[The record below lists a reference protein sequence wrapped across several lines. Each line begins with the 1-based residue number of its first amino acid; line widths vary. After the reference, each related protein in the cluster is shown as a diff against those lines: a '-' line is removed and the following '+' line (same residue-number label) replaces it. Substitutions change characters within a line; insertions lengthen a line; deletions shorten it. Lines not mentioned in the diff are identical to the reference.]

1 MKFLLIF
8 ILTSTFCFGS
18 TLFFK
23 NGKDLKAD
31 IIEMEIDTKNSKISM
46 FENDKKVNIKSKK

>member
-1 MKFLLIF
+1 MSRDVVYTNLNNI
-8 ILTSTFCFGS
+8 
-18 TLFFK
+18 
-23 NGKDLKAD
+23 LKAD